1 MADTTFEL
9 YRLMVEEVR
18 EARRARR
25 ELSNMFLTLNIAGFG
40 ALGLIAR
47 DNGALNPALL
57 PMLAFALALTCVI
70 WRTSNSYYTHMLAAK
85 YKAIYAIED
94 QLGMH
99 PIRDEWA
106 ALHGKRRAMRW
117 FSLERAMPV
126 LFMLGYAL
134 FFALQTGALQ
144 LAPLYDRAQELI
156 DLARQR
162 LRI

>member
-57 PMLAFALALTCVI
+57 PMLAFALVLTCVI

-85 YKAIYAIED
+85 YKAIYAVED

-117 FSLERAMPV
+117 FSLERAMPI

-134 FFALQTGALQ
+134 FFAIQTGALHLGTLLDQ
-144 LAPLYDRAQELI
+144 ARDLI
-156 DLARQR
+156 DLARR
-162 LRI
+162 RFGI